1 MGASDASA
9 WSLMPEG
16 RPRLLPERMTS
27 PCVSVAIHPSL
38 FPEALHARL
47 RASFRT
53 RRIHGAFHY
62 DTARRAHRWMQVHA
76 THSPAVTADDARS
89 IYDQA
94 ARESVVGLAPGAWGC
109 IGLGCGSGH
118 KEARVASA
126 LAARGSSVTYL
137 PLDVSVPLVLISR
150 EAALAQVPNLTVHP
164 IAADLTDVSDLSA
177 VIDSLL
183 PSGVGRFFTLFG
195 MLPNFEPEFIF
206 GRMASWLRLG
216 DRMLFSANLAPGSEL
231 EAGVRTVFPQY
242 DNPETQAWLRTIL
255 EDHGVLADAGSVQFH
270 IEPVPGFLG
279 CARIAADWVV
289 ARSSECVLDRESFF
303 WEPGER
309 VRLFFSIR
317 HTPQSIELG
326 LRSQGLRLAQSWIAG
341 SGEEGVFLVERSGGA

>member
-1 MGASDASA
+1 
-9 WSLMPEG
+9 MPEG

-38 FPEALHARL
+38 FPEAVHARL
-47 RASFRT
+47 LASFQT

-76 THSPAVTADDARS
+76 AHSPAVTADDARS
-89 IYDQA
+89 TYDQA
-94 ARESVVGLAPGAWGC
+94 ARESVVGLESGSWGC

-118 KEARVASA
+118 KEARVV
-126 LAARGSSVTYL
+126 AAWAAQGSSVTYL

-183 PSGVGRFFTLFG
+183 PSGAGRFFTLFG

-206 GRMASWLRLG
+206 GRMASWLRPE

-231 EAGVRTVFPQY
+231 ESGVRTVFRQY
-242 DNPETQAWLRTIL
+242 DNPETQAWLRTLL

-270 IEPVPGFLG
+270 IEPVQGFSG

-289 ARSSECVLDRESFF
+289 SRSSECVLDRESFF

-326 LRSQGLRLAQSWIAG
+326 LRSQGLRLSQSWIAA

>member
-1 MGASDASA
+1 
-9 WSLMPEG
+9 
-16 RPRLLPERMTS
+16 MTS

-38 FPEALHARL
+38 FPEAVHARL
-47 RASFRT
+47 RASFQT

-118 KEARVASA
+118 KEARVAAA

-150 EAALAQVPNLTVHP
+150 EAALAQLPNLIVHP
-164 IAADLTDVSDLSA
+164 IAADLTDVSDLCA
-177 VIDSLL
+177 VIDPLL
-183 PSGVGRFFTLFG
+183 PSGAGRFFTLFG

-206 GRMASWLRLG
+206 GRMASWLSPG
-216 DRMLFSANLAPGSEL
+216 DRLLFSANLAPGPDL
-231 EAGVRTVFPQY
+231 EAGVRMVLPQY
-242 DNPETQAWLRTIL
+242 DNPETKAWLRTLL
-255 EDHGVLADAGSVQFH
+255 EDHGVSADCGSVVFH
-270 IEPVPGFLG
+270 IEPVHGFPG

-289 ARSSECVLDRESFF
+289 SQSSVLVLDGESFPLL
-303 WEPGER
+303 PGER
-309 VRLFFSIR
+309 LRLFFSCR
-317 HTPQSIELG
+317 HTPGSIEFG
-326 LRSQGLRLAQSWIAG
+326 LRSHGLRLAQSWIAG
-341 SGEEGVFLVERSGGA
+341 SGEEGVFYVERLTEA

>member
-1 MGASDASA
+1 MK
-9 WSLMPEG
+9 
-16 RPRLLPERMTS
+16 S

-38 FPEALHARL
+38 FPDAVHARL
-47 RASFRT
+47 LASFQT

-62 DTARRAHRWMQVHA
+62 DTARRAHRWMAVHA
-76 THSPAVTADDARS
+76 AHSPAVTADDARS
-89 IYDQA
+89 IYDEA
-94 ARESVVGLAPGAWGC
+94 ARESVAALEPGQWGC

-118 KEARVASA
+118 KEARVVAA
-126 LAARGSSVTYL
+126 LAAQGSSVTYL

-150 EAALAQVPNLTVHP
+150 EAALAQVPKLKVHP

-177 VIDSLL
+177 VIDSLV

-216 DRMLFSANLAPGSEL
+216 DRMLFSANLAPGPEL
-231 EAGVRTVFPQY
+231 EAGVRTVLPQY

-255 EDHGVLADAGSVQFH
+255 EDHGVAADAGSVVFH
-270 IEPVPGFLG
+270 IEPVDGFPG

-289 ARSSECVLDRESFF
+289 SRSSELVLDRESFPLL
-303 WEPGER
+303 PGER
-309 VRLFFSIR
+309 LRLFFSCR
-317 HTPQSIELG
+317 HTPGSIEFG

-341 SGEEGVFLVERSGGA
+341 SGEEGVFSAERLTEA

>member
-1 MGASDASA
+1 MA
-9 WSLMPEG
+9 WSLMR
-16 RPRLLPERMTS
+16 RPATRLLPERMTS

-38 FPEALHARL
+38 FPEAVHARL
-47 RASFRT
+47 RASFQT

-94 ARESVVGLAPGAWGC
+94 ARESVVGLTPDAWGC

-118 KEARVASA
+118 KEARVAAA

-150 EAALAQVPNLTVHP
+150 EAALAQLPNLTVHP
-164 IAADLTDVSDLSA
+164 IAADLTDVSDLCA
-177 VIDSLL
+177 VIDPLL
-183 PSGVGRFFTLFG
+183 PSGAGRFFTLFG

-206 GRMASWLRLG
+206 GRMASWLSPG
-216 DRMLFSANLAPGSEL
+216 DRLLFSANLAPGPDL
-231 EAGVRTVFPQY
+231 EAGVRMVLPQY
-242 DNPETQAWLRTIL
+242 DNPETKAWLRTLL
-255 EDHGVLADAGSVQFH
+255 EDHGVSADCGSVVFH
-270 IEPVPGFLG
+270 IEPVHGFPG

-289 ARSSECVLDRESFF
+289 SQSSVLVLDGESFPLL
-303 WEPGER
+303 PGER
-309 VRLFFSIR
+309 LRLFFSCR
-317 HTPQSIELG
+317 HTPGSIEFG
-326 LRSQGLRLAQSWIAG
+326 LRSHGLRLAQSWIAG
-341 SGEEGVFLVERSGGA
+341 SGEEGVFYVERLTEA

>member
-1 MGASDASA
+1 
-9 WSLMPEG
+9 
-16 RPRLLPERMTS
+16 MTS

-38 FPEALHARL
+38 FPEAVQARL
-47 RASFRT
+47 LASFQT

-76 THSPAVTADDARS
+76 THSPAVMADDARS

-118 KEARVASA
+118 KEARVAAA

-150 EAALAQVPNLTVHP
+150 EAALAQLPNLTVHP
-164 IAADLTDVSDLSA
+164 IAADLTDASDLSS
-177 VIDSLL
+177 VINPLL
-183 PSGVGRFFTLFG
+183 PAGAGRFFTLFG

-206 GRMASWLRLG
+206 GRMASWLRPG
-216 DRMLFSANLAPGSEL
+216 DRLLFSANLAPGPDL
-231 EAGVRTVFPQY
+231 EAGVRAVLPQY
-242 DNPETQAWLRTIL
+242 DNPETKAWLRTLL
-255 EDHGVLADAGSVQFH
+255 EDHGVSADCGSVVFH
-270 IEPVPGFLG
+270 IEPVHGFPG

-289 ARSSECVLDRESFF
+289 SQSSELVLDGESFPLL
-303 WEPGER
+303 PGER
-309 VRLFFSIR
+309 LRLFFSCR
-317 HTPQSIELG
+317 HTPGSIEFG
-326 LRSQGLRLAQSWIAG
+326 LRSHGLRLAQSWIAG
-341 SGEEGVFLVERSGGA
+341 SGEEGVFYVERLTEA

>member
-1 MGASDASA
+1 
-9 WSLMPEG
+9 
-16 RPRLLPERMTS
+16 MTS

-38 FPEALHARL
+38 FPDAVHARL
-47 RASFRT
+47 LASFQT

-62 DTARRAHRWMQVHA
+62 DTARRAHRWMAVHA
-76 THSPAVTADDARS
+76 AHSPAVTADDARS
-89 IYDQA
+89 IYDEA
-94 ARESVVGLAPGAWGC
+94 ARESVAALEPGQWGC

-118 KEARVASA
+118 KEARVVAA
-126 LAARGSSVTYL
+126 LAAQGSSVTYL

-150 EAALAQVPNLTVHP
+150 EAALAQVPKLKVHP

-177 VIDSLL
+177 VIDSLV

-216 DRMLFSANLAPGSEL
+216 DRMLFSANLAPGPEL
-231 EAGVRTVFPQY
+231 EAGVRTVLPQY

-255 EDHGVLADAGSVQFH
+255 EDHGVAADAGSVVFH
-270 IEPVPGFLG
+270 IEPVDGFPG

-289 ARSSECVLDRESFF
+289 ARSSELVLDRESFPLL
-303 WEPGER
+303 PGER
-309 VRLFFSIR
+309 LRLFFSCR
-317 HTPQSIELG
+317 HTPGSIEFG

-341 SGEEGVFLVERSGGA
+341 SGEEGVFSAERLTEA

>member
-1 MGASDASA
+1 
-9 WSLMPEG
+9 
-16 RPRLLPERMTS
+16 MTS

-38 FPEALHARL
+38 FPDAVHARL
-47 RASFRT
+47 LASFQT

-62 DTARRAHRWMQVHA
+62 DTARRAHRWMAVHA
-76 THSPAVTADDARS
+76 AHSPAVTADDARS
-89 IYDQA
+89 IYDEA
-94 ARESVVGLAPGAWGC
+94 ARESVAALEPGQWGC

-118 KEARVASA
+118 KEARVVAA
-126 LAARGSSVTYL
+126 LAAQGSSVTYL

-150 EAALAQVPNLTVHP
+150 EAALAQVPKLKVHP

-177 VIDSLL
+177 VIDSLV

-216 DRMLFSANLAPGSEL
+216 DRMLFSANLAPGPEL
-231 EAGVRTVFPQY
+231 EAGVRTVLPQY

-255 EDHGVLADAGSVQFH
+255 EDHGVAADAGSVVFH
-270 IEPVPGFLG
+270 IEPVDGFPG

-289 ARSSECVLDRESFF
+289 ARSSKLVLDRESFPLL
-303 WEPGER
+303 PGER
-309 VRLFFSIR
+309 LRLFFSCR
-317 HTPQSIELG
+317 HTPGSIEFG

-341 SGEEGVFLVERSGGA
+341 SGEEGVFSAERLTEA

>member
-1 MGASDASA
+1 
-9 WSLMPEG
+9 
-16 RPRLLPERMTS
+16 MTS

-38 FPEALHARL
+38 FPEAVQARL
-47 RASFRT
+47 LASFQT

-118 KEARVASA
+118 KEARVAAA

-150 EAALAQVPNLTVHP
+150 EAALAQLPNLTVHP
-164 IAADLTDVSDLSA
+164 IAADLTDASDLSS
-177 VIDSLL
+177 VINPLL
-183 PSGVGRFFTLFG
+183 PAGAGRFFTLFG

-206 GRMASWLRLG
+206 GRMASWLRPG
-216 DRMLFSANLAPGSEL
+216 DRLLFSANLAPGPDL
-231 EAGVRTVFPQY
+231 EAGVRAVLPQY
-242 DNPETQAWLRTIL
+242 DNPETKAWLRTLL
-255 EDHGVLADAGSVQFH
+255 EDHGVSADCGSVVFH
-270 IEPVPGFLG
+270 IEPVHGFPG

-289 ARSSECVLDRESFF
+289 SQSSVLVLDGESFPLL
-303 WEPGER
+303 PGER
-309 VRLFFSIR
+309 LRLFFSCR
-317 HTPQSIELG
+317 HTPGSIEFG
-326 LRSQGLRLAQSWIAG
+326 LRSHGLRLAQSWIAG
-341 SGEEGVFLVERSGGA
+341 SGEEGVFYVERLTEA

>member
-1 MGASDASA
+1 
-9 WSLMPEG
+9 MPEG

-89 IYDQA
+89 SYDQA
-94 ARESVVGLAPGAWGC
+94 ARESVVGLEPGAWGC

-118 KEARVASA
+118 KEARVVAA

-206 GRMASWLRLG
+206 GRMASWLRIG
-216 DRMLFSANLAPGSEL
+216 DLMLFSANLAPGSEL
-231 EAGVRTVFPQY
+231 ESGVRTVFPQY

-270 IEPVPGFLG
+270 IEPVPGSPG

-289 ARSSECVLDRESFF
+289 SRSSECVLDRESFF

-326 LRSQGLRLAQSWIAG
+326 LRSQGLRLTQSWIAG

>member
-1 MGASDASA
+1 MA
-9 WSLMPEG
+9 WSLMR
-16 RPRLLPERMTS
+16 RPATRLLPERMTS

-38 FPEALHARL
+38 FPEAVHARL
-47 RASFRT
+47 RASFQT

-118 KEARVASA
+118 KEARVAAA

-150 EAALAQVPNLTVHP
+150 EAALAQLPNLTVHP
-164 IAADLTDVSDLSA
+164 IAADLTDVSDLCA
-177 VIDSLL
+177 VIDPLL
-183 PSGVGRFFTLFG
+183 PSGAGRFFTLFG

-206 GRMASWLRLG
+206 GRMASWLRPG
-216 DRMLFSANLAPGSEL
+216 DRLLFSANLAPGPDL
-231 EAGVRTVFPQY
+231 EAGVRMVLPQY
-242 DNPETQAWLRTIL
+242 DNPETKAWLRTLL
-255 EDHGVLADAGSVQFH
+255 EDHGVSADCGSVVFH
-270 IEPVPGFLG
+270 IEPVHGFPG

-289 ARSSECVLDRESFF
+289 SQSSVLVLDGESFPLL
-303 WEPGER
+303 PGER
-309 VRLFFSIR
+309 LRLFFSCR
-317 HTPQSIELG
+317 HTPGSIEFG
-326 LRSQGLRLAQSWIAG
+326 LRSHGLRLAQSWIAG
-341 SGEEGVFLVERSGGA
+341 SGEEGVFYVERLTEA

>member
-1 MGASDASA
+1 MA
-9 WSLMPEG
+9 WSLMR
-16 RPRLLPERMTS
+16 RPGTRLLPGRMTS

-38 FPEALHARL
+38 FPEAVQARL
-47 RASFRT
+47 LASFQT

-150 EAALAQVPNLTVHP
+150 EAALAQLPNLTVHP
-164 IAADLTDVSDLSA
+164 IAADLTDASDLSS
-177 VIDSLL
+177 VINPLL
-183 PSGVGRFFTLFG
+183 PAGAGRFFTLFG

-206 GRMASWLRLG
+206 GRMASWLRPG
-216 DRMLFSANLAPGSEL
+216 DRLLFSANLAPGPDL
-231 EAGVRTVFPQY
+231 EAGVRAVLPQY
-242 DNPETQAWLRTIL
+242 DNPETKAWLRTLL
-255 EDHGVLADAGSVQFH
+255 EDHGVSADCGSVVFH
-270 IEPVPGFLG
+270 IEPVHGFPG

-289 ARSSECVLDRESFF
+289 SQSSVLVLDGESFPLL
-303 WEPGER
+303 PGER
-309 VRLFFSIR
+309 LRLFFSCR
-317 HTPQSIELG
+317 HTPGSIEFG
-326 LRSQGLRLAQSWIAG
+326 LRSHGLRLAQSWIAG
-341 SGEEGVFLVERSGGA
+341 SGEEGVFYVERLTEA

>member
-1 MGASDASA
+1 
-9 WSLMPEG
+9 
-16 RPRLLPERMTS
+16 MTS

-38 FPEALHARL
+38 FPDAVHARL
-47 RASFRT
+47 LASFQT

-62 DTARRAHRWMQVHA
+62 DTARRAHRWMAVHA
-76 THSPAVTADDARS
+76 AHSPAVTADDARS
-89 IYDQA
+89 IYDEA
-94 ARESVVGLAPGAWGC
+94 ARESVAALEPGQWGC

-118 KEARVASA
+118 KEARVVAA
-126 LAARGSSVTYL
+126 LAAQGSSVTYL

-150 EAALAQVPNLTVHP
+150 EAALAQVPKLKVHP

-177 VIDSLL
+177 VIDSLV

-216 DRMLFSANLAPGSEL
+216 DRMLFSANLAPGPEL
-231 EAGVRTVFPQY
+231 EAGVRTVLPQY

-255 EDHGVLADAGSVQFH
+255 EDHGVAADAGSVVFH
-270 IEPVPGFLG
+270 IEPVDGFPG

-289 ARSSECVLDRESFF
+289 SRSSELVLDRESFPLL
-303 WEPGER
+303 PGER
-309 VRLFFSIR
+309 LRLFFSCR
-317 HTPQSIELG
+317 HTPGSIEFG

-341 SGEEGVFLVERSGGA
+341 SGEEGVFSAERLTEA

>member
-1 MGASDASA
+1 MGASDAPA

-76 THSPAVTADDARS
+76 THSPTVTADDARS
-89 IYDQA
+89 SYDQA
-94 ARESVVGLAPGAWGC
+94 ARESVVGLEPGAWGC

-118 KEARVASA
+118 KEARVVAA

-183 PSGVGRFFTLFG
+183 PSGAGRFFTLFG

-206 GRMASWLRLG
+206 GRMASWLRPD

-231 EAGVRTVFPQY
+231 EAGVSTVLPQY
-242 DNPETQAWLRTIL
+242 DNPETQAWLRTLL

-270 IEPVPGFLG
+270 IEPVPGFPG

-289 ARSSECVLDRESFF
+289 SRSSECVLDRESFF

-326 LRSQGLRLAQSWIAG
+326 LRGQGLRLAQSWIAG
-341 SGEEGVFLVERSGGA
+341 SGEEGVFLVER

>member
-1 MGASDASA
+1 MA
-9 WSLMPEG
+9 WSLMR
-16 RPRLLPERMTS
+16 RPGTRLLPERMTS

-38 FPEALHARL
+38 FPEAVQARL
-47 RASFRT
+47 LASFQT

-118 KEARVASA
+118 KEARVAAA

-150 EAALAQVPNLTVHP
+150 EAALAQLPNLTVHP
-164 IAADLTDVSDLSA
+164 IAADLTDASDLSS
-177 VIDSLL
+177 VINPLL
-183 PSGVGRFFTLFG
+183 PAGAGRFFTLFG

-206 GRMASWLRLG
+206 GRMASWLRPG
-216 DRMLFSANLAPGSEL
+216 DRLLFSANLAPGPDL
-231 EAGVRTVFPQY
+231 EAGVRAVLPQY
-242 DNPETQAWLRTIL
+242 DNPETKAWLRTLL
-255 EDHGVLADAGSVQFH
+255 EDHGVSTDCGSVVFH
-270 IEPVPGFLG
+270 IEPVHGFPG

-289 ARSSECVLDRESFF
+289 SQSSELVLDGESFPLL
-303 WEPGER
+303 PGER
-309 VRLFFSIR
+309 LRLFFSCR
-317 HTPQSIELG
+317 HTPGSIEFG
-326 LRSQGLRLAQSWIAG
+326 LRSHGLRLAQSWIAG
-341 SGEEGVFLVERSGGA
+341 SGEEGVFYVERLTEA

>member
-1 MGASDASA
+1 MA
-9 WSLMPEG
+9 WSLMR
-16 RPRLLPERMTS
+16 RPGTRLLPERMTS

-38 FPEALHARL
+38 FPEAVHARL
-47 RASFRT
+47 RASFQT

-76 THSPAVTADDARS
+76 AHSPAVTADDARS

-94 ARESVVGLAPGAWGC
+94 ARESVVGLEPGAWGC

-118 KEARVASA
+118 KEARVV
-126 LAARGSSVTYL
+126 AAWAAQGSSVTYL

-164 IAADLTDVSDLSA
+164 IAADLTDASDLSA
-177 VIDSLL
+177 AIDPLL

-206 GRMASWLRLG
+206 GRMASWLRPG
-216 DRMLFSANLAPGSEL
+216 DRMLFSANLAPGPDL
-231 EAGVRTVFPQY
+231 EAGVRTVLPQY
-242 DNPETQAWLRTIL
+242 DNPETQAWLRTLL
-255 EDHGVLADAGSVQFH
+255 EDHGVPADAGSVQFH
-270 IEPVPGFLG
+270 IEPVPGFPI

-289 ARSSECVLDRESFF
+289 ARSSECVLDRESFS

>member
-1 MGASDASA
+1 MA
-9 WSLMPEG
+9 WSLMR
-16 RPRLLPERMTS
+16 RPATRLLPERMTS

-38 FPEALHARL
+38 FPEAVHARL
-47 RASFRT
+47 RASFQT

-118 KEARVASA
+118 KEARVAAA

-150 EAALAQVPNLTVHP
+150 EAALAQLPNLTVHP
-164 IAADLTDVSDLSA
+164 IAADLTDVSDLCA
-177 VIDSLL
+177 VIDPLL
-183 PSGVGRFFTLFG
+183 PSGAGRFFTLFG

-206 GRMASWLRLG
+206 GRMASWLSPG
-216 DRMLFSANLAPGSEL
+216 DRLLFSANLAPGPDL
-231 EAGVRTVFPQY
+231 EAGVRMVLPQY
-242 DNPETQAWLRTIL
+242 DNPETKAWLRTLL
-255 EDHGVLADAGSVQFH
+255 EDHGVSADCGSVVFH
-270 IEPVPGFLG
+270 IEPVHGFPG

-289 ARSSECVLDRESFF
+289 SQSSVLVLDGESFPLL
-303 WEPGER
+303 PGER
-309 VRLFFSIR
+309 LRLFFSCR
-317 HTPQSIELG
+317 HTPDSIEFG
-326 LRSQGLRLAQSWIAG
+326 LRSHGLRLAKSWIAG
-341 SGEEGVFLVERSGGA
+341 SGEEGVFYVERLTEA

>member
-1 MGASDASA
+1 
-9 WSLMPEG
+9 
-16 RPRLLPERMTS
+16 MTS

-38 FPEALHARL
+38 FPEAVQARL
-47 RASFRT
+47 LASFQT

-94 ARESVVGLAPGAWGC
+94 ARESVVGLAPDAWGC

-118 KEARVASA
+118 KEARVAAA

-150 EAALAQVPNLTVHP
+150 EAALAQLPNLTVHP
-164 IAADLTDVSDLSA
+164 IAADLTDASDLSS
-177 VIDSLL
+177 VINPLL
-183 PSGVGRFFTLFG
+183 PAGAGRFFTLFG

-206 GRMASWLRLG
+206 GRMASWLRPG
-216 DRMLFSANLAPGSEL
+216 DRLLFSANLAPGPDL
-231 EAGVRTVFPQY
+231 EAGVRAVLPQY
-242 DNPETQAWLRTIL
+242 DNPETKAWLRTLL
-255 EDHGVLADAGSVQFH
+255 EDHGVSADCGSVVFH
-270 IEPVPGFLG
+270 IEPVHGFPG

-289 ARSSECVLDRESFF
+289 SQSSELVLDGESFPLL
-303 WEPGER
+303 PGER
-309 VRLFFSIR
+309 LRLFFSCR
-317 HTPQSIELG
+317 HTPGSIEFG
-326 LRSQGLRLAQSWIAG
+326 LRSHGLRLAQSWIAG
-341 SGEEGVFLVERSGGA
+341 SGEEGVFYVERLTEA

>member
-1 MGASDASA
+1 
-9 WSLMPEG
+9 
-16 RPRLLPERMTS
+16 MTS

-38 FPEALHARL
+38 FPDAVHARL
-47 RASFRT
+47 LASFQT

-62 DTARRAHRWMQVHA
+62 DTARRAHRWMAVHA
-76 THSPAVTADDARS
+76 AHSPAVTADDARS
-89 IYDQA
+89 IYDEA
-94 ARESVVGLAPGAWGC
+94 ARESVAALEPGQWGC

-118 KEARVASA
+118 KEARVVAA
-126 LAARGSSVTYL
+126 LAAQGSSVTYL

-150 EAALAQVPNLTVHP
+150 EAALAQVPKLKVHP

-177 VIDSLL
+177 VIDSLV

-216 DRMLFSANLAPGSEL
+216 DRMLFSANLAPGPEL
-231 EAGVRTVFPQY
+231 EAGVRTVLPQY

-255 EDHGVLADAGSVQFH
+255 EDHGVAADAGSVVFH
-270 IEPVPGFLG
+270 IEPVDGFPG

-289 ARSSECVLDRESFF
+289 ARSSELVLDRESF
-303 WEPGER
+303 PLLSGER
-309 VRLFFSIR
+309 LRLFFSCR
-317 HTPQSIELG
+317 HTPGSIEFG

-341 SGEEGVFLVERSGGA
+341 SGEEGVFSAERLTEA

>member
-1 MGASDASA
+1 MA
-9 WSLMPEG
+9 WSLMR
-16 RPRLLPERMTS
+16 RPGTRLLPERMTS

-38 FPEALHARL
+38 FPEAVQARL
-47 RASFRT
+47 LASFQT

-118 KEARVASA
+118 KEACVAAA

-150 EAALAQVPNLTVHP
+150 EAALAQLPNLTVHP
-164 IAADLTDVSDLSA
+164 IAADLTDASDLSS
-177 VIDSLL
+177 VINPLL
-183 PSGVGRFFTLFG
+183 PAGAGRFFTLFG

-206 GRMASWLRLG
+206 GRMASWLRPG
-216 DRMLFSANLAPGSEL
+216 DRLLFSANLAPGPDL
-231 EAGVRTVFPQY
+231 EAGVRAVLPQY
-242 DNPETQAWLRTIL
+242 DNPETKAWLRTLL
-255 EDHGVLADAGSVQFH
+255 EDHGVSADCGSVVFH
-270 IEPVPGFLG
+270 IEPVHGFPG

-289 ARSSECVLDRESFF
+289 SQSSELVLDGESFPLL
-303 WEPGER
+303 PGER
-309 VRLFFSIR
+309 LRLFFSCR
-317 HTPQSIELG
+317 HTPGSIEFG
-326 LRSQGLRLAQSWIAG
+326 LRSHGLRLAQSWIAG
-341 SGEEGVFLVERSGGA
+341 SGEEGVFYVERLTEA

>member
-1 MGASDASA
+1 MA
-9 WSLMPEG
+9 WSLMR
-16 RPRLLPERMTS
+16 RPATRLLPERMTS

-38 FPEALHARL
+38 FPEAVQARL
-47 RASFRT
+47 LASFQT

-118 KEARVASA
+118 KEARVAAA

-150 EAALAQVPNLTVHP
+150 EAALAQLPNLTVHP
-164 IAADLTDVSDLSA
+164 IAADLTDASDLSS
-177 VIDSLL
+177 VINPLL
-183 PSGVGRFFTLFG
+183 PAGAGRFFTLFG

-206 GRMASWLRLG
+206 GRMASWLRPG
-216 DRMLFSANLAPGSEL
+216 DRLLFSANLAPGPDL
-231 EAGVRTVFPQY
+231 EAGVRAVLPQY
-242 DNPETQAWLRTIL
+242 DNPETKAWLRTLL
-255 EDHGVLADAGSVQFH
+255 EDHGVSADCGSVVFH
-270 IEPVPGFLG
+270 IEPVHGFPG

-289 ARSSECVLDRESFF
+289 SQSSVLVLDGESFPLL
-303 WEPGER
+303 PGER
-309 VRLFFSIR
+309 LRLFFSCR
-317 HTPQSIELG
+317 HTPGSIEFG
-326 LRSQGLRLAQSWIAG
+326 LRSHGLRLAQSWIAG
-341 SGEEGVFLVERSGGA
+341 SGEEGVFYVERLTEA

>member
-1 MGASDASA
+1 MA
-9 WSLMPEG
+9 WSLMR
-16 RPRLLPERMTS
+16 RPGTRLLPERMTS

-38 FPEALHARL
+38 FPEAVQARL
-47 RASFRT
+47 LASFQT

-118 KEARVASA
+118 KEARVAAA

-150 EAALAQVPNLTVHP
+150 EAALAQLPNLTVHP
-164 IAADLTDVSDLSA
+164 IAADLTDASDLSS
-177 VIDSLL
+177 VINPLL
-183 PSGVGRFFTLFG
+183 PAGAGRFFTLFG

-206 GRMASWLRLG
+206 GRMASWLRPG
-216 DRMLFSANLAPGSEL
+216 DRLLFSANLAPGPDL
-231 EAGVRTVFPQY
+231 EAGVRAVLPQY
-242 DNPETQAWLRTIL
+242 DNPETKAWLRTLL
-255 EDHGVLADAGSVQFH
+255 EDHGVSADCGSVVFH
-270 IEPVPGFLG
+270 IEPVHGFPG

-289 ARSSECVLDRESFF
+289 SQSSVLVLDGESFPLL
-303 WEPGER
+303 PGER
-309 VRLFFSIR
+309 LRLFFSCR
-317 HTPQSIELG
+317 HTPGSIEFG
-326 LRSQGLRLAQSWIAG
+326 LRSHGLRLAQSWIAG
-341 SGEEGVFLVERSGGA
+341 SGEEGVFYVERLTEA

>member
-1 MGASDASA
+1 MR
-9 WSLMPEG
+9 
-16 RPRLLPERMTS
+16 RPGTRLLPERMTS

-38 FPEALHARL
+38 FPDAVHARL
-47 RASFRT
+47 LASFQT

-62 DTARRAHRWMQVHA
+62 DTARRAHRWMAVHA

-89 IYDQA
+89 IYDEA
-94 ARESVVGLAPGAWGC
+94 ARESVAALEPGQWGC

-118 KEARVASA
+118 KEARVVAA
-126 LAARGSSVTYL
+126 LAAQGSSVTYL

-150 EAALAQVPNLTVHP
+150 EAALAQVPKLKVHP

-177 VIDSLL
+177 VIDSLV

-216 DRMLFSANLAPGSEL
+216 DRMLFSANLAPGPEL
-231 EAGVRTVFPQY
+231 EAGVRTVLPQY

-255 EDHGVLADAGSVQFH
+255 EDHGVAADAGSVVFH
-270 IEPVPGFLG
+270 IEPVDGFPG

-289 ARSSECVLDRESFF
+289 ARSSKLVLDRESFPLL
-303 WEPGER
+303 PGER
-309 VRLFFSIR
+309 LRLFFSCR
-317 HTPQSIELG
+317 HTPGSIEFG

-341 SGEEGVFLVERSGGA
+341 SGEEGVFSAERLTEA

>member
-1 MGASDASA
+1 MA
-9 WSLMPEG
+9 WSLMR
-16 RPRLLPERMTS
+16 RPGTRLLPERMTS

-38 FPEALHARL
+38 FPEAVQARL
-47 RASFRT
+47 LASFQT

-94 ARESVVGLAPGAWGC
+94 ARESVVGLAPDAWGC

-118 KEARVASA
+118 KEARVAAA

-150 EAALAQVPNLTVHP
+150 EAALAQLPNLTVHP
-164 IAADLTDVSDLSA
+164 IAADLTDASDLSS
-177 VIDSLL
+177 VINPLL
-183 PSGVGRFFTLFG
+183 PAGAGRFFTLFG

-206 GRMASWLRLG
+206 GRMASWLSPG
-216 DRMLFSANLAPGSEL
+216 DRLLFSANLAPGPDL
-231 EAGVRTVFPQY
+231 EAGVRAVLPQY
-242 DNPETQAWLRTIL
+242 DNPETKAWLRTLL
-255 EDHGVLADAGSVQFH
+255 EDHGVSADCGSVVFH
-270 IEPVPGFLG
+270 IEPVHGFPG

-289 ARSSECVLDRESFF
+289 SQSSVLVLDGESFPLL
-303 WEPGER
+303 PGER
-309 VRLFFSIR
+309 LRLFFSCR
-317 HTPQSIELG
+317 HTPGSIEFG
-326 LRSQGLRLAQSWIAG
+326 LRSHGLRLAQSWIAG
-341 SGEEGVFLVERSGGA
+341 SGEEGVFYVERLTEA